1 MGGDCLDSNPCFG
14 VKWFLFITFLKES
27 DDMMKT
33 KLWKRLT
40 AGMLVMVMTLVFSG
54 VRGNAAEKRDVTYIR
69 DFKLYIAKNSNLPMG
84 YKEEQEAAKA
94 RAWFKEKGYTMI
106 EGNLN
111 AGASAVLTEEV
122 GVYMGYSTTTN
133 EKEAVTDLAVM
144 NERGNYS
151 ESEYKRI
158 LEEQKKMY
166 TDMVSD
172 LKTMLEEY
180 RKNVKKGVPTAIQ
193 ARDFMNGYFDP
204 DTKEKLGDL
213 LMTISDDNLG
223 TLLMQA
229 NGQVVLMIEDRLS
242 YACDTGKTTWLDRM
256 TKLGSYKALEKKALK
271 ACNNDINKANAV
283 LDKKYKEDAL
293 ILLGNWEDIRQH
305 ITDAGKK
312 ITDWGLDTKSEEEVS
327 AFFNENKDN
336 DEVNLFASR
345 YSLLRS
351 LATYSY
357 EGKSL
362 LDFFASP
369 SDDFAGNGIRKLYPL
384 AASLSDGQISGVNQN
399 VSLFTM
405 VINALGASAFNDIKT
420 GETKEMLDEAD
431 EEDKKE
437 VENAK
442 DQVEDG
448 LNTWKEQEA
457 ISIYEGVDRNIF
469 KDGVAVTSTAH
480 SYSNGDGKTW
490 ADALVGSKA
499 AKGVAIGGA
508 VGSVL
513 FLSGALIV
521 GSMISRRAIASDHLK
536 FVKYVNQQT
545 NNLDSVMIN
554 DAVIDLKK
562 GIGGQTREARK
573 QLYEHGK
580 TNEEIMHFTK
590 YKIGRKLEAGFAMAC
605 IVLAVADIVTTSIT
619 LYHYYNRDHLPI
631 PGYMVDLSYDQEGMT
646 SFVNYKSVP
655 DQNGKN
661 GDVNGGGGKQWLA
674 LYQTHDMDAGD
685 PILAPQ
691 NGEEYNVI
699 VQYGSAD
706 EPKAENYAPLH
717 LFGTPNTAQ
726 NLTFADGESGW
737 SFNDGKKGTYV
748 FFRRGALEAED
759 VTEAEEAEEGGEETA
774 TGSSASEESSD
785 KEAVSG
791 SAADLGTTASSGTTV
806 LVGALCGVA
815 GILIGFGAGAIRRK
829 KKVPGDSDSGE
840 E

>member
-1 MGGDCLDSNPCFG
+1 M
-14 VKWFLFITFLKES
+14 
-27 DDMMKT
+27 
-33 KLWKRLT
+33 KRLIKCRRMI
-40 AGMLVMVMTLVFSG
+40 AGFMTLVVAFTFSMSG
-54 VRGNAAEKRDVTYIR
+54 ARIKAAEKKDVTYIK
-69 DFKLYIAKNSNLPMG
+69 DFRLYIAKNSNLPMG

-94 RAWFKEKGYTMI
+94 KAWFKGKGYTMI

-111 AGASAVLTEEV
+111 AGTSAALTEEV
-122 GVYMGYSTTTN
+122 GVYMGYCTTTN
-133 EKEAVTDLAVM
+133 RKEAVTDLAVM

-172 LKTMLEEY
+172 LKTMLNEY

-213 LMTISDDNLG
+213 LMTISDEKLG
-223 TLLMQA
+223 ALLMQA

-256 TKLGSYKALEKKALK
+256 AKLGSYKALEKKAMK

-283 LDKKYKEDAL
+283 LDKKYGEDAR
-293 ILLGNWEDIRQH
+293 ILLGNWEDVRQH
-305 ITDAGKK
+305 ITDARKK

-327 AFFNENKDN
+327 AFFKENKDN
-336 DEVNLFASR
+336 DEVELFLSR

-369 SDDFAGNGIRKLYPL
+369 SDEFAGKGIRKLYPL
-384 AASLSDGQISGVNQN
+384 VASLSDGQISGVNQN

-405 VINALGASAFNDIKT
+405 VINALGASAFDDIKT
-420 GETKEMLDEAD
+420 GETKEMLDKAD
-431 EEDKKE
+431 EENKNGM
-437 VENAK
+437 ENAK
-442 DQVEDG
+442 DQIENE
-448 LNTWKEQEA
+448 LNTWTKQEA

-469 KDGVAVTSTAH
+469 KGGVAVTSTAH
-480 SYSNGDGKTW
+480 SFSNGDGKTW

-521 GSMISRRAIASDHLK
+521 SSMISRRAIASDQLN

-545 NNLDSVMIN
+545 DNLDSVMIN
-554 DAVIDLKK
+554 DAVIDLRK
-562 GIGGQTREARK
+562 GLGGQTREARK

-580 TNEEIMHFTK
+580 DNEQIMHFTK
-590 YKIGRKLEAGFAMAC
+590 YKIGRKLEAGFALAC
-605 IVLAVADIVTTSIT
+605 IVLAVADIVMTSIA

-631 PGYMVDLSYDQEGMT
+631 PGYMVDLSYNQEGMT
-646 SFVNYKSVP
+646 SFVNYKNVY
-655 DQNGKN
+655 DQNGKS

-674 LYQTHDMDAGD
+674 LYQTKDSEAGE
-685 PILAPQ
+685 PILAPK
-691 NGEEYNVI
+691 NGEDFKI
-699 VQYGSAD
+699 LVQYGSAD
-706 EPKAENYAPLH
+706 EPKTEGYAPLH
-717 LFGTPNTAQ
+717 LFGAPNTPQ
-726 NLTFADGESGW
+726 NLSFADGESGW

-748 FFRRGALEAED
+748 FFRRGYEVEFEDESDETAEADDSAED
-759 VTEAEEAEEGGEETA
+759 ET
-774 TGSSASEESSD
+774 SSGD
-785 KEAVSG
+785 KAVSG
-791 SAADLGTTASSGTTV
+791 SAADIGTATGSGTTALIGV
-806 LVGALCGVA
+806 LCGVG
-815 GILIGFGAGAIRRK
+815 GIFIGAIGMALIRRK
-829 KKVPGDSDSGE
+829 KDY
-840 E
+840 